1 MTSPSSFPACRIVLQ
16 PLRSFCRRDDF
27 FVERTPTLPRRD
39 SSRRWSRTTPRAPR
53 EREDRPR
60 LWLRLRCSVGLAGN
74 RRRRPVTCRPIPIAG
89 VPRRAVKFMTFLYST
104 PEPQKR
110 QQIRARSGSFF
121 HRRRQARP
129 PPPWHYHLR
138 REIHRKIVL
147 GRHGGP
153 KPRRMTEP
161 PSGCREP

>member
-27 FVERTPTLPRRD
+27 FVERTLSLPAG
-39 SSRRWSRTTPRAPR
+39 TGPGACPLALPANAKTARAFGCGSTA
-53 EREDRPR
+53 
-60 LWLRLRCSVGLAGN
+60 LWGLAGN

-89 VPRRAVKFMTFLYST
+89 VPRLAVEFMTFLYST